1 LGGAGIWNRPAQS
14 HSFDPARTFEAAA
27 VGVAGDGDGSTAA
40 AAGLELWGNSPVL
53 AELELEILLELMM
66 Q

>member
-1 LGGAGIWNRPAQS
+1 MWNRPAQS

-40 AAGLELWGNSPVL
+40 AAAVGLQLWGNSPVL